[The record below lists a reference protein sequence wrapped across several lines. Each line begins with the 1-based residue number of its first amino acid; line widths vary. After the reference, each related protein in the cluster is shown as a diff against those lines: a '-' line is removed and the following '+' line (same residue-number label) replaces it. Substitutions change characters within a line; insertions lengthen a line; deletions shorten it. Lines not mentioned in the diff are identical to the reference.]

1 MIARRPEHAHQGGLW
16 EFPGGKLEPG
26 ESPTAALRREIDEEL
41 GVQVLAERPLIRL
54 RHDYAERSV
63 QLDVHR
69 VTRMRGV
76 PRGREGQPLRWVKP
90 EALPS
95 IAMPAADVPI
105 VTAIRLPEFY
115 PITPPHLTTCAG
127 LLCWIQ
133 DQLEKGHALM
143 QIRLPRFDDTL
154 LKTSLERAADLAGD
168 ARLLVNS
175 ADSSLLEHG
184 ADGLHLAARHLDD
197 PPTRLG
203 WPSAASCHAPEELR
217 AARRAGVD
225 FAVLSP
231 LLPTTSHP
239 GARTLGW
246 SRFSEWV
253 DDCAMPVFALGGLSR
268 GHLSEAWRHGAQGI
282 AGIRL
287 FEGGR

>member
-1 MIARRPEHAHQGGLW
+1 M
-16 EFPGGKLEPG
+16 
-26 ESPTAALRREIDEEL
+26 AALRREIDEEL

-63 QLDVHR
+63 RLDVYR
-69 VTRMRGV
+69 VTRMRGA
-76 PRGREGQPLRWVKP
+76 PRGREGQPLRWVNP

-95 IAMPAADVPI
+95 IAMPVADVPI

-115 PITPPHLTTCAG
+115 PITPPHLTTCNE
-127 LLCWIQ
+127 LLCWVQ
-133 DQLEKGHALM
+133 DQREKGRALM
-143 QIRLPRFDDTL
+143 QIRLPRFDEAL
-154 LKTSLERAADLAGD
+154 LKKSLERAADLAGD

-184 ADGLHLAARHLDD
+184 ADGLHLASRHLSD
-197 PPTRLG
+197 PPARRG
-203 WPSAASCHAPEELR
+203 WPSAASCHDPDALR

-231 LLPTTSHP
+231 LLPTASHP

-246 SRFSEWV
+246 SRFAEWV
-253 DDCAMPVFALGGLSR
+253 DDCTLPVFALGGLSLD
-268 GHLSEAWRHGAQGI
+268 HLSAAWRHGAQGVS
-282 AGIRL
+282 GIRL
-287 FEGGR
+287 FEGG